1 MVAPV
6 AFLLNLQGIQ
16 QGAGSSDYRY
26 PDQRSLASGTVTIT
40 NTLIKKPMESS
51 DALLNGL
58 QPIPNNHTTPGAMR
72 QHASETASA
81 VDQLLSPP
89 SEVPADPEKPVIL
102 EQWKSDADQASA
114 AACR

>member
-40 NTLIKKPMESS
+40 NT
-51 DALLNGL
+51 
-58 QPIPNNHTTPGAMR
+58 
-72 QHASETASA
+72 
-81 VDQLLSPP
+81 
-89 SEVPADPEKPVIL
+89 
-102 EQWKSDADQASA
+102 
-114 AACR
+114 